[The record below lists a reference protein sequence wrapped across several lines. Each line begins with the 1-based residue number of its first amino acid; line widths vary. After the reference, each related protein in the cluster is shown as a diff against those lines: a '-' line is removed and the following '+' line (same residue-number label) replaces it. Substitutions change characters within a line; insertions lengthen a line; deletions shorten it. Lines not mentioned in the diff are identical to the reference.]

1 MTFEQILEAERRGE
15 LSFQQQAALDEL
27 RRRGV
32 IPEATPVEAVAAP
45 QQRTGL
51 GAAVGRGAESLIGT
65 STTGIQAITGDA
77 NEAAELALKRAAVS
91 PYAEQVSWDKVK
103 EVYGTQGAL
112 AAAMEVARQ
121 VPLAIAEQLPQL
133 AASAG
138 ATAAG
143 AKLGALTS
151 PVTGPFGPIIGG
163 GLGFAASSFPG
174 LLGGN
179 IERQAAEQQATGRPI
194 DIDVGAAARGAA
206 GQTVL
211 EAAGTLIPLGRRAI
225 GALFGPEVKA
235 LLDQGKKEAAEAL
248 ARESLPVVLAKGT
261 AVGVAAEVPTEILQ
275 SAIERY
281 QAGLDIL
288 SDDALSE
295 YGSAAYQA
303 ALVSPIGAAGRVAD
317 RSGARAG
324 IEAEKQA
331 QAAREQKAQADKQ
344 RQEAQAEEQRR
355 KSPDYILEVADK
367 YESLAKQED
376 DLKAQIKRAT
386 KDAPLS
392 REDADRN
399 AVIQQ
404 QLKALK
410 PQRDQARKDYIAL
423 GGPDAVKKAR
433 ESQLQL
439 TPPPGRV
446 SEPPPAAPVEEVET
460 EDAKRARLTRD
471 ERNLAEL
478 LQQQRAA
485 MADTTSVDQTLRAA
499 TQATQTSQQL
509 AEVQRQL
516 GELPKL
522 PVLEE
527 VEAEIQKRVKP
538 LQKAVKAGD
547 NEKVVTLA
555 QEILALEK
563 QRDAARARQAR
574 MSPDQGLFAPE
585 MVEAEAQRREALA
598 GEIAQGRET
607 ARGERE
613 AGVAEEAEGARRQ
626 RTVEREADALRRIG
640 AAEEPVRGAIQES
653 REVNRILQTYGGLRR
668 GEQTELFPEGRE
680 QVTQTSVE
688 ESETDLRNELNRLQ
702 QAKKELLK
710 RGEAQ
715 EGLPYAAAEGPFTQ
729 LLDIEV
735 GRGYVADRVKA
746 LDARIAEVKD
756 LLLTDKV
763 QLQDKIAELEKRRAE
778 KQALPQEELAGA
790 LSREP
795 GQIVDIDRRLAALR
809 ERLDTLQAGAM
820 ERKTVT
826 VPADAE
832 PTSQPVEAGEGPSWI
847 PSRPS
852 TRPAA
857 QGPQVSTRPKEPL
870 QAQIAALAERV
881 LAAPNVDED
890 TKDVV
895 RQMQDDLPAF
905 LRTATRQTVQG
916 AKEQR
921 ARATGRAPSAA
932 AETMAPQD
940 VASWLYRTLTSGRA
954 DAATTAKARDVLRTL
969 EEAKRSE
976 TETMPSG
983 EIRRVAQQ
991 EFPEMPEPRATAFN
1005 TYEEFEN
1012 YLATAAPTTKDA
1024 AGNVIMSVS
1033 RLQRELAP
1041 IREQA
1046 AALRAQEADLKQ
1058 QAEALKAKT
1067 GAERAAAQAKLD
1079 EAKFT
1084 LTLTRNALENRI
1096 ERMLTARSLAQQKY
1110 SDALTENIRV
1120 LMDISESAKQ
1130 FEAEIAARD
1139 PVRVAGPAG
1148 SPQQLG
1154 PVGQGFRSAT
1164 IRQGDLAGY
1173 DQARSAERTVEKAL
1187 DAWIAAETKLRDVV
1201 QANVGADL
1209 SDGSPALNAYLRAK
1223 DAREE
1228 AKLDVDNAVKDL
1240 KRVNA
1245 KRKVVTPL
1253 SSDAFGDFLIKQAQL
1268 ADQLEAAQKRVTG
1281 FSKALRFHADKADL
1295 DAFLKRRDSAQVA
1308 LSKAIRELPEGG
1320 DVGAVL
1326 RNHMKP
1332 LEDAK
1337 TALADKLSSYKGTR
1351 EQIDAFDKAQADL
1364 KAAEELMAEVA
1375 VATRPDDAQAEQLL
1389 AAAKTPAVQAGKL
1402 ESVVQQRLLAAR
1414 ERAEARRR
1422 VAPTPPATTL
1432 SEREAADGDRRR
1444 AEQARLEGAEYG
1456 RTLIQFEEASER
1468 KLADEKYVKLVEAAN
1483 DLRLSVE
1490 ERMDASVKADAYLE
1504 SRVAKLAKEDAQSAS
1519 NVKLHGA
1526 NLESAQSKLESLQ
1539 NKRESLTLSRD
1550 ELRKHKTPEA
1560 QQARLEEKRAK
1571 FDKAITEQNDLIAK
1585 HRRLL
1590 DKALRYP
1597 TVTRIDP
1604 AEFKAYRE
1612 RLNEDIL
1619 RTRVAGERLGVAEG
1633 TQQRAIGPATRPEV
1647 MAPKT
1652 MRTGSAESVAG
1663 KTTTPSKNRIQEAR
1677 GVRQRDVPMSKKEIA
1692 EANLTAAQMELA
1704 EAQTPVDKRVAEI
1717 KVEIAEV
1724 GLEIATKGE
1733 TDTRGIRKAAL
1744 ENELGVAEDVRKKAK
1759 ETAVAPKEAA
1769 QLQEG
1774 VIVVAEAPAD
1784 GSVWVPEITVKLG
1797 GDTYSKTGAETQ
1809 VTLGKPAKTGTMS
1822 VATVLIRKDSTRFS
1836 DGKGSIITVD
1846 NSELVYEHVEKNKY
1860 MVLKRTDKDA
1870 AKIEK
1875 WKKALGAPLV
1885 EAFFKNK
1892 GKKTQ
1897 PAVTKAALGK
1907 DIEPQVTKVAEYFED
1922 AYAADIELSAE
1933 DVNLSRGA
1941 TANPSTVD
1949 SVRAELKKAFPDLG
1963 RVQIYDSVDALIEAN
1978 PQYEGRIPD
1987 NARGFVDSA
1996 GNKAFLIAENIDQG
2010 RALGV
2015 LLHEVGAHIG
2025 LKNVLGDAQYNAL
2038 VKAVETWAKKDD
2050 GSVESRVAKAA
2061 QARVEAAE
2069 TPASQRRDETLAYA
2083 IEEAV
2088 NAGVKP
2094 METKG
2099 PLGQWLGRIAQL
2111 FRRALEKFG
2120 LPPKALDAQGLVDMA
2135 FGAAKV
2141 EMTPAVPQM
2150 SRRMFLRG
2158 ASAALGALKLPPLSK
2173 DMQVSAL
2180 KAAFN
2185 ASRSGYAAWAN
2196 TLSAAA
2202 KTKATKTLIDDFADD
2217 FLLADKAQ
2225 TPALRRWLQLEEV
2238 DGIVDYDLQL
2248 EELLSRKD
2256 GVEIVAD
2263 LQQALQAQRAALVDA
2278 VQKTAKEKGLPEVGE
2293 LFFSGQEK
2301 PSAFKRWFGNSK
2313 VVNKDGKPLVVYHG
2327 TGADFSTFDPDRK
2340 AVSGGYHGKGF
2351 YFGDAGLADAYLDKE
2366 IPGATI
2372 MPVYLSM
2379 ENPFYGELTSRDIAR
2394 MRTWPRFEKAY
2405 ASLVQEYEP
2414 GYVPSIE
2421 ALGVRDEEL
2430 GGERNEFIQQALV
2443 KGGYDGRIVTFK
2455 PDAPWADEDTEYVVF
2470 RPSQIKSAT
2479 GNRGTYDPTDPNIL
2493 FSKAPKYAPSLSEAG
2508 KVADKL
2514 IAPQRSFMGKLKA
2527 NLLGFRVQA
2536 VDRLDPF
2543 VKAFERGVSA
2553 GLLSDLK
2560 ATQAMYYLR
2569 MQGQQM
2575 HFTSQAISDGA
2586 PMLVEKQRK
2595 DGETEYV
2602 IEAKADGANI
2612 KKVVDI
2618 LSRKEVAKEAGSPDA
2633 ANRLLTLY
2641 MGAIRAENKGFDKLN
2656 FGRAAAER
2664 ELVQLRNE
2672 LKSETLK
2679 PNERARVTRRIEKL
2693 TANMD
2698 RLPSEQEIRAAKAAV
2713 EANPTLKKAF
2723 DEARD
2728 LYNAYNRDLIS
2739 FAAETGTIAKDE
2751 AARLLRDND
2760 YIPYYRER
2768 GGVAE
2773 LVIGSETPMRIGN
2786 LKDSPHLVEL
2796 MGDQEP
2802 IFDFLTSSVQNT
2814 SMLIDMSMHNLAVK
2828 NAMWELASA
2837 GLARNYRVQ
2846 TEKGKRR
2853 DIPEGAV
2860 RFRVK
2865 GEDWYSVV
2873 DTDTIGVPSEL
2884 LVKGLAGIP
2893 TMFPFMVQVLG
2904 MPARLLRRLIVASPI
2919 YAARQLFRDS
2929 LAASIASGANTV
2941 PVLSA
2946 LKQIRR
2952 KSALDAR
2959 GVAGGQVFTG
2969 MPEDMTRL
2977 LREMQSGRPGWAK
2990 AFSKLEAMSMEA
3002 DAATRRA
3009 QYDSYIEQ
3017 GLSEMEATYM
3027 SLESMNFTK
3036 RGVSPTIHMLSTLIP
3051 FFNAQIQGLDV
3062 LYKSFT
3068 GKMPFNERLKVRE
3081 KLIKRGLLMAG
3092 MSLAY
3097 AAAMQDEEE
3106 YKNATPDQK
3115 YGNWFVRMPFLDEL
3129 AGERVTVRVPIP
3141 FELGYIFKA
3150 LPEALYNTM
3159 ATEEGGEDAAKAF
3172 KQILINTIPGG
3183 SSYMMPAAVKPLI
3196 EVGLGKSFF
3205 TGRDLETA
3213 QEQQLQPFARYRDQ
3227 TSEAAKAVGSMFNV
3241 SPVKLEALIS
3251 GYTGSL
3257 GLALLQTLNF
3267 AVPDTGPEGATK
3279 RLSQVPLAGTLFQP
3293 SDAQGIIDAAYAR
3306 MNEVRQ
3312 VQQTYEALLKES
3324 PERAAK
3330 YAQDKINEMALA
3342 SAEGNFRQQLGKL
3355 TTYERQVRAAPTLT
3369 AQEKRERLDQLRQ
3382 AKIRVASQARALLD
3396 RRAPQAA
3403 PA

>member
-45 QQRTGL
+45 QQRTGVL
-51 GAAVGRGAESLIGT
+51 AAVGRGAESLVGT

-163 GLGFAASSFPG
+163 GLGFAASTYPS
-174 LLGGN
+174 LLGSD
-179 IERQAAEQQATGRPI
+179 IERQAAVQRAAGRPI
-194 DIDVGAAARGAA
+194 DIDMGAAALAA
-206 GQTVL
+206 TAQTGL

-331 QAAREQKAQADKQ
+331 QAAREQKAQRDA
-344 RQEAQAEEQRR
+344 QEAEKQSPQYLENKYNAYQELLKRKNALEAQR
-355 KSPDYILEVADK
+355 KKGSKEKPLTQDEKDFNVILDKELAPLKADT
-367 YESLAKQED
+367 ESAKQD
-376 DLKAQIKRAT
+376 FL
-386 KDAPLS
+386 
-392 REDADRN
+392 
-399 AVIQQ
+399 
-404 QLKALK
+404 
-410 PQRDQARKDYIAL
+410 AL
-423 GGPDAVKKAR
+423 GGPQAMAKLREQQRVAGITPQDYMLERMGVTVPAPTGPATLEEAALQREEEGPQESSARAYAAEQIAFAKRQGVTQALTPAEQIQLNADFLLNSIPTARQLLQTRTRIDDVTRNKTLTTEEKNKLLKELRFALQNEEPLPGLSKLESNAVLKLVKEGVQRYDQTRAERLQGSPAAQLEAEESAAVEEAQGAEAARLAEVEKRRKLSGEMSALQRMGASPRTMIARARTRIETALRNPKLSAAQREALVAERDRLADVEERLLAGQEDPRIDAIIENALRNAERKAPETKEPSSAIGQIQQILTGEDVTYTAEPPKERVLRRAPTEGLTLFGESQREAEAAPAKTPDARLLRERIARLLLNPNLSEEAYTLLRRAEEVMPDVETRIETVRKSQGPEGTQQDVAQTAGLLELLDQQLTRIERGEEGVPTAGRTIVKESTRPALGADVVAPSEATKDDLRLRRQATYANLVAQGFSPGAAAKRAFQIGAPTREAQEVPLDRTTTEMGPSRPEDAVQVTRKVPGKITPMEPREPRQLAPGPEAAKQPGRFLAQEPRKGTLRGRGAPLSLAAEIEPLLNLQERVRAEDAGQQVLFPELERERGTIAATPEAFKRRIDRLKAVKDGYARELLRKEAAVQPLEQEIRELEATLNEYQQQQKALQDAQFVLRHNELLLKELRVTGAGTEKLSGGIGALTVSENTFQQAADALNRQRVLLLNYAEQRRREREAAPKLKTKDFAEIGKLLAVQASDDARLANALASIEAEVERINAFEKDVYKQFPRIERAKEAARERMRDLHRRYGTASEFLDGLKTLRGKIAKQLETAKDSYSKDQYNEELRELVFELFQQTRDIDARIDRNKKLMSKISAQVDVAVAEANINRLKAEAPAGAVKKA
-433 ESQLQL
+433 EDAL
-439 TPPPGRV
+439 
-446 SEPPPAAPVEEVET
+446 A
-460 EDAKRARLTRD
+460 DAKRRLQTLRSDLAKTAPQPIASPIAEREAPPSAIAEGPLQEVISYSANLQRHQRMLEAMQLRTESGTIVPALSYAQRLARQSGAEVRFSVDDLALLDKDPKRVLNGLVSRATDLENKIKKAVSNSRGAVLRGEAELINRYKQLVQDYENADSSLERSQIEPELDLAAKEYNAALNESLKQRVVWKGQNRD
-471 ERNLAEL
+471 TAEL
-478 LQQQRAA
+478 LDVYKKIAY
-485 MADTTSVDQTLRAA
+485 
-499 TQATQTSQQL
+499 
-509 AEVQRQL
+509 
-516 GELPKL
+516 
-522 PVLEE
+522 LEE
-527 VEAEIQKRVKP
+527 RFFLPQAAEKVTYSPETAEEIEAREREVAEIFESQ
-538 LQKAVKAGD
+538 
-547 NEKVVTLA
+547 
-555 QEILALEK
+555 
-563 QRDAARARQAR
+563 
-574 MSPDQGLFAPE
+574 
-585 MVEAEAQRREALA
+585 REA
-598 GEIAQGRET
+598 
-607 ARGERE
+607 
-613 AGVAEEAEGARRQ
+613 
-626 RTVEREADALRRIG
+626 
-640 AAEEPVRGAIQES
+640 
-653 REVNRILQTYGGLRR
+653 
-668 GEQTELFPEGRE
+668 
-680 QVTQTSVE
+680 
-688 ESETDLRNELNRLQ
+688 
-702 QAKKELLK
+702 
-710 RGEAQ
+710 
-715 EGLPYAAAEGPFTQ
+715 
-729 LLDIEV
+729 
-735 GRGYVADRVKA
+735 
-746 LDARIAEVKD
+746 
-756 LLLTDKV
+756 
-763 QLQDKIAELEKRRAE
+763 
-778 KQALPQEELAGA
+778 
-790 LSREP
+790 
-795 GQIVDIDRRLAALR
+795 
-809 ERLDTLQAGAM
+809 QAGAGVTSG
-820 ERKTVT
+820 EALTRSQVAKRRKAQKTVF
-826 VPADAE
+826 
-832 PTSQPVEAGEGPSWI
+832 SGKGIGPKGLTEKQSEDLM
-847 PSRPS
+847 
-852 TRPAA
+852 AA
-857 QGPQVSTRPKEPL
+857 
-870 QAQIAALAERV
+870 I
-881 LAAPNVDED
+881 
-890 TKDVV
+890 TK
-895 RQMQDDLPAF
+895 
-905 LRTATRQTVQG
+905 
-916 AKEQR
+916 
-921 ARATGRAPSAA
+921 
-932 AETMAPQD
+932 
-940 VASWLYRTLTSGRA
+940 RA
-954 DAATTAKARDVLRTL
+954 DRK
-969 EEAKRSE
+969 
-976 TETMPSG
+976 
-983 EIRRVAQQ
+983 
-991 EFPEMPEPRATAFN
+991 
-1005 TYEEFEN
+1005 
-1012 YLATAAPTTKDA
+1012 
-1024 AGNVIMSVS
+1024 
-1033 RLQRELAP
+1033 
-1041 IREQA
+1041 
-1046 AALRAQEADLKQ
+1046 
-1058 QAEALKAKT
+1058 
-1067 GAERAAAQAKLD
+1067 
-1079 EAKFT
+1079 
-1084 LTLTRNALENRI
+1084 
-1096 ERMLTARSLAQQKY
+1096 
-1110 SDALTENIRV
+1110 ALTERDEELLAEHDKNNARLV
-1120 LMDISESAKQ
+1120 ESAKQ
-1130 FEAEIAARD
+1130 YATAQELAILRTALEKRDRLESLTDLEQFAYNSAVEANRPSIVDFAPIETLLEEEGKGGKRRGAALSEDTALKLETVQTIEEGREDDADVEQNLAYTDSGATETEIEE
-1139 PVRVAGPAG
+1139 
-1148 SPQQLG
+1148 LG
-1154 PVGQGFRSAT
+1154 VQKEKKKSIGRGLSA
-1164 IRQGDLAGY
+1164 QE
-1173 DQARSAERTVEKAL
+1173 QKKAN
-1187 DAWIAAETKLRDVV
+1187 EV
-1201 QANVGADL
+1201 
-1209 SDGSPALNAYLRAK
+1209 
-1223 DAREE
+1223 
-1228 AKLDVDNAVKDL
+1228 
-1240 KRVNA
+1240 
-1245 KRKVVTPL
+1245 
-1253 SSDAFGDFLIKQAQL
+1253 AQL
-1268 ADQLEAAQKRVTG
+1268 FKD
-1281 FSKALRFHADKADL
+1281 
-1295 DAFLKRRDSAQVA
+1295 
-1308 LSKAIRELPEGG
+1308 I
-1320 DVGAVL
+1320 
-1326 RNHMKP
+1326 
-1332 LEDAK
+1332 
-1337 TALADKLSSYKGTR
+1337 
-1351 EQIDAFDKAQADL
+1351 
-1364 KAAEELMAEVA
+1364 KAAEAELR
-1375 VATRPDDAQAEQLL
+1375 T
-1389 AAAKTPAVQAGKL
+1389 KL
-1402 ESVVQQRLLAAR
+1402 ETAQK
-1414 ERAEARRR
+1414 EG
-1422 VAPTPPATTL
+1422 TL
-1432 SEREAADGDRRR
+1432 T
-1444 AEQARLEGAEYG
+1444 QAQTVTGG
-1456 RTLIQFEEASER
+1456 RTTPYQEGLKLRKKIEEMR
-1468 KLADEKYVKLVEAAN
+1468 
-1483 DLRLSVE
+1483 
-1490 ERMDASVKADAYLE
+1490 
-1504 SRVAKLAKEDAQSAS
+1504 AKL
-1519 NVKLHGA
+1519 
-1526 NLESAQSKLESLQ
+1526 LQ
-1539 NKRESLTLSRD
+1539 
-1550 ELRKHKTPEA
+1550 
-1560 QQARLEEKRAK
+1560 
-1571 FDKAITEQNDLIAK
+1571 
-1585 HRRLL
+1585 
-1590 DKALRYP
+1590 
-1597 TVTRIDP
+1597 
-1604 AEFKAYRE
+1604 
-1612 RLNEDIL
+1612 
-1619 RTRVAGERLGVAEG
+1619 
-1633 TQQRAIGPATRPEV
+1633 
-1647 MAPKT
+1647 
-1652 MRTGSAESVAG
+1652 
-1663 KTTTPSKNRIQEAR
+1663 
-1677 GVRQRDVPMSKKEIA
+1677 
-1692 EANLTAAQMELA
+1692 
-1704 EAQTPVDKRVAEI
+1704 
-1717 KVEIAEV
+1717 
-1724 GLEIATKGE
+1724 
-1733 TDTRGIRKAAL
+1733 
-1744 ENELGVAEDVRKKAK
+1744 
-1759 ETAVAPKEAA
+1759 
-1769 QLQEG
+1769 
-1774 VIVVAEAPAD
+1774 
-1784 GSVWVPEITVKLG
+1784 
-1797 GDTYSKTGAETQ
+1797 
-1809 VTLGKPAKTGTMS
+1809 
-1822 VATVLIRKDSTRFS
+1822 
-1836 DGKGSIITVD
+1836 
-1846 NSELVYEHVEKNKY
+1846 
-1860 MVLKRTDKDA
+1860 
-1870 AKIEK
+1870 
-1875 WKKALGAPLV
+1875 
-1885 EAFFKNK
+1885 
-1892 GKKTQ
+1892 
-1897 PAVTKAALGK
+1897 
-1907 DIEPQVTKVAEYFED
+1907 
-1922 AYAADIELSAE
+1922 
-1933 DVNLSRGA
+1933 LSRGI
-1941 TANPSTVD
+1941 TVNPSTVD

-1963 RVQIYDSVDALIEAN
+1963 RVQIYDSVDALIKTN

-2061 QARVEAAE
+2061 QARVEAAK

-2150 SRRMFLRG
+2150 SRRTFLRG

-2180 KAAFN
+2180 KAAFK

-2293 LFFSGQEK
+2293 LFFS
-2301 PSAFKRWFGNSK
+2301 
-2313 VVNKDGKPLVVYHG
+2313 
-2327 TGADFSTFDPDRK
+2327 K
-2340 AVSGGYHGKGF
+2340 A
-2351 YFGDAGLADAYLDKE
+2351 
-2366 IPGATI
+2366 T
-2372 MPVYLSM
+2372 
-2379 ENPFYGELTSRDIAR
+2379 
-2394 MRTWPRFEKAY
+2394 
-2405 ASLVQEYEP
+2405 
-2414 GYVPSIE
+2414 
-2421 ALGVRDEEL
+2421 
-2430 GGERNEFIQQALV
+2430 
-2443 KGGYDGRIVTFK
+2443 
-2455 PDAPWADEDTEYVVF
+2455 
-2470 RPSQIKSAT
+2470 
-2479 GNRGTYDPTDPNIL
+2479 
-2493 FSKAPKYAPSLSEAG
+2493 KYAPSLSEAG

-2536 VDRLDPF
+2536 IDRLDPF

-2575 HFTSQAISDGA
+2575 HFTSAALSNGA

-2602 IEAKADGANI
+2602 IESKADGANI
-2612 KKVVDI
+2612 KKIVLDI

-2728 LYNAYNRDLIS
+2728 IYNAYNRDLIS

-2786 LKDSPHLVEL
+2786 LKDNPHLVEL

-2860 RFRVK
+2860 RFRFK
-2865 GEDWYSVV
+2865 GEDWYSAV

-3081 KLIKRGLLMAG
+3081 KLIKRGALMFG
-3092 MSLAY
+3092 MSLVY

-3115 YGNWFVRMPFLDEL
+3115 YGNWFVRMPFLDEM

-3150 LPEALYNTM
+3150 LPEALYNTL
-3159 ATEEGGEDAAKAF
+3159 ASEEGGKEALQALNR
-3172 KQILINTIPGG
+3172 ILINTVPGG
-3183 SSYMMPAAVKPLI
+3183 SSMPTFDLAGADVPAPFPIPSAIKPLI
-3196 EVGLGKSFF
+3196 ELSLGKSFF

-3213 QEQQLQPFARYRDQ
+3213 REQDVQPFARYREQ

-3241 SPVKLEALIS
+3241 SPIKLEALIS

-3267 AVPDTGPEGATK
+3267 AVPDTGPESATK
-3279 RLSQVPLAGTLFQP
+3279 RLSQLSLVGTLFQP

-3382 AKIRVASQARALLD
+3382 AKIRVAAQARALLD